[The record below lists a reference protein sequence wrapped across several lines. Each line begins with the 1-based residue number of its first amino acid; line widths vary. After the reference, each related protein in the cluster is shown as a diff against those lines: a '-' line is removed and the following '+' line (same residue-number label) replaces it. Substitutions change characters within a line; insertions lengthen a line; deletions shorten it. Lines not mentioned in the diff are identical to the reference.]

1 VLEAV
6 AALAMA
12 DDDLRADSSTASL
25 RKYSDIPAHNVIPV
39 YLQAEQGCSS
49 SSRSSRRRSYSVSK
63 DDSCW
68 WSRVTGADADAD
80 DDADDDDPSQREWV
94 ESTANNGD
102 NKNLVVGTSG
112 DAAIPESK

>member
-68 WSRVTGADADAD
+68 WSRLTGADADD
-80 DDADDDDPSQREWV
+80 GDPSQRERF
-94 ESTANNGD
+94 ESTANNGDNGD

>member
-1 VLEAV
+1 
-6 AALAMA
+6 MA

-80 DDADDDDPSQREWV
+80 DDADETDNDGGWNALAKYDKQHTTIVV
-94 ESTANNGD
+94 ETKKLADIIIFG
-102 NKNLVVGTSG
+102 L
-112 DAAIPESK
+112 